1 LCQCQAEEGVA
12 NEGFIA
18 VIGLVLS
25 AYGLGYNNGRNNE
38 SKKPPQ
44 PRKLSGYFLA
54 IYWATVY
61 R

>member
-25 AYGLGYNNGRNNE
+25 AYGLGYNNGRNDE
-38 SKKPPQ
+38 SKKTAPA
-44 PRKLSGYFLA
+44 S
-54 IYWATVY
+54 
-61 R
+61 

>member
-1 LCQCQAEEGVA
+1 MDAMMNQ
-12 NEGFIA
+12 
-18 VIGLVLS
+18 
-25 AYGLGYNNGRNNE
+25 
-38 SKKPPQ
+38 KKPPQ